1 MMIFAFAV
9 GCFVSEERSGVRCSG
24 GGAEAARYILTLKS
38 QMVVFSPF
46 NSSFRNFLKRN
57 WEFSGKNFPQLLFN
71 K

>member
-9 GCFVSEERSGVRCSG
+9 GCFVNEGRSRVRCS
-24 GGAEAARYILTLKS
+24 GGAEAARYILTVKS

-57 WEFSGKNFPQLLFN
+57 LEFSPVDF
-71 K
+71 